1 MKTEN
6 VRTQNKTRWHLF
18 NYLFQYYTC
27 RSVNLVYGLTDLRIV
42 LVALKRVDDRIT
54 VTYHRHR

>member
-1 MKTEN
+1 
-6 VRTQNKTRWHLF
+6 
-18 NYLFQYYTC
+18 
-27 RSVNLVYGLTDLRIV
+27 VYGLTDLRIV